1 VMKRKPLKETT
12 TPRPAFDR
20 PLKKD
25 AGKQVQRVNKIIAS
39 AGLTSRRNA
48 DNWIKSGRVSVNGL
62 VVKEPGARA
71 VWGTDRIKVDGLEI
85 PEPSTR
91 IYLMLNKPFGYICS
105 LSDPQGRPLVTDLL
119 KEIPQ
124 RVYPVGRLDFDTL
137 GLLLLTNDGQWA
149 HRLTHPRYKV
159 PRTYKVT
166 VKGRITDRA
175 MNQLRKGIR
184 LRDGFTGSAKLSPIS
199 LEEKQ
204 SVIRIAITQGKSRQ
218 VRRMLEA
225 VGYEVIHL
233 IRTGFGSLALGD
245 LKVGEYRHLESHEV
259 TSMKKLAGIL

>member
-1 VMKRKPLKETT
+1 VMKRKPLNETT

-25 AGKQVQRVNKIIAS
+25 AGKQVQRVNRIIAS

-48 DNWIKSGRVSVNGL
+48 DNWIKSGRVTVNGL
-62 VVKEPGARA
+62 VVKEPGVRA
-71 VWGTDRIKVDGLEI
+71 LWGVDRIEVDGREI
-85 PEPSTR
+85 PEPSQR

-119 KEIPQ
+119 EDIPQ
-124 RVYPVGRLDFDTL
+124 RVYPVGRLDFDTM
-137 GLLLLTNDGQWA
+137 GLLLLTNDGRWA
-149 HRLTHPRYKV
+149 YHLTHPRYKV

-166 VKGRITDRA
+166 VNGRITDQA
-175 MNQLRKGIR
+175 MNRLRRGIR
-184 LRDGFTGSAKLSPIS
+184 LGDGPAGPAKLRPVS
-199 LEEKQ
+199 LEERQ
-204 SVIRIAITQGKSRQ
+204 SVIRITITQGKSRQ

-233 IRTGFGSLALGD
+233 IRTGFGGLRLGD

-259 TSMKKLAGIL
+259 ASMKKLAGIT